1 MTPPMHQ
8 SKNVR
13 IKPSFSI
20 VAHDAD
26 TVELRHGVWNVRSY
40 TLTDHARTGRL
51 YGLLRGLDGTASRA
65 DVAKANGVTRAE
77 VEALVDHLD
86 QLGVIA
92 RAPETALDSY
102 LESTGAYTTE
112 APVPPVVVL
121 GGYALAAATARVLD
135 GSLPGGVEVAGEDDP
150 LHRALL
156 EADPVALEDGLTFE
170 RFTERFEPWRGK
182 VLVHVAE
189 EPHPLRLSVLN
200 RIALALRTPWIQAAV
215 DGPMLLIGP
224 AFSPPASA
232 CFACFETRVLMN
244 LRESAAY
251 QRYKDALVR
260 RSIRA
265 GEPPTLDAL
274 RALVAGHVGLEALNL
289 ALTGT
294 TTTLGKVL
302 GIYVP
307 TMEIA
312 YSEVLR
318 LPGCRACGP
327 VPEREATE
335 LYFDVRR
342 WIDA

>member
-1 MTPPMHQ
+1 MQQ

-13 IKPSFSI
+13 IKPSFSVI
-20 VAHDAD
+20 AHDAD

-40 TLTDHARTGRL
+40 TLIDHARTGRL
-51 YGLLRGLDGTASRA
+51 FNLLSGLDGTTSRA

-86 QLGVIA
+86 QLGVISH
-92 RAPETALDSY
+92 APETALDGY
-102 LESTGAYTTE
+102 LESTGSYTAETP
-112 APVPPVVVL
+112 ATPTVVL
-121 GGYALAAATARVLD
+121 GSGPLAAATVRVLAT
-135 GSLPGGVEVAGEDDP
+135 SAPGGVEAAGEDDP
-150 LHRALL
+150 LHRELL
-156 EADPVALEDGLTFE
+156 NADPTALEDGLEFE
-170 RFTERFEPWRGK
+170 RFVERFEPWRGK
-182 VLVHVAE
+182 LLVHVAE
-189 EPHPLRLSVLN
+189 APHPLRLSVLN
-200 RIALALRTPWIQAAV
+200 RVALALRTPWIQAAI
-215 DGPMLLIGP
+215 DGPMVLIGP
-224 AFSPPASA
+224 SFFPPTSA

-244 LRESAAY
+244 LRETAAY

-260 RSIRA
+260 QTIRV

-289 ALTGT
+289 ATTGS

-318 LPGCRACGP
+318 MPGCRACGP
-327 VPEREATE
+327 VVQREATE

>member
-1 MTPPMHQ
+1 MQQ

-13 IKPSFSI
+13 IKPSFSV

-51 YGLLRGLDGTASRA
+51 YGLLSGLDGSAGRA
-65 DVAKANGVTRAE
+65 EVAKANGVTRAE
-77 VEALVDHLD
+77 IEALVDHLD

-92 RAPETALDSY
+92 RGPETALDAY
-102 LESTGAYTTE
+102 IENTGAYLAETP
-112 APVPPVVVL
+112 APPVVVL
-121 GGYALAAATARVLD
+121 GGSALAEATAGILAP
-135 GSLPGGVEVAGEDDP
+135 SAPAGVEVAGEDDP
-150 LHRALL
+150 LNRALL
-156 EADPVALEDGLTFE
+156 DADLVALEDGLAFE
-170 RFTERFEPWRGK
+170 RFAERFEPWRGK
-182 VLVHVAE
+182 LLVHVAE
-189 EPHPLRLSVLN
+189 EPHPVRLTVLN
-200 RIALALRTPWIQAAV
+200 RIALALRTPWIQAAI
-215 DGPMLLIGP
+215 DGPMVMIGP
-224 AFSPPASA
+224 TFFPPTSA

-244 LRESAAY
+244 LRESAGY

-260 RSIRA
+260 RSIRS
-265 GEPPTLDAL
+265 GTPPTLDAL
-274 RALVAGHVGLEALNL
+274 RAVVAGHVGLEALNM
-289 ALTGT
+289 ALTGS

-327 VPEREATE
+327 VVEREATE

-342 WIDA
+342 WIDD

>member
-1 MTPPMHQ
+1 MQQ
-8 SKNVR
+8 SKNIR
-13 IKPSFSI
+13 IKPSFSV

-51 YGLLRGLDGTASRA
+51 YGLLSGLDGSTGRA
-65 DVAKANGVTRAE
+65 EVAKANGVTRAE
-77 VEALVDHLD
+77 IEALVDHLD

-92 RAPETALDSY
+92 RGPETALDAY
-102 LESTGAYTTE
+102 IESTGAYVAETP
-112 APVPPVVVL
+112 APPVVVL
-121 GGYALAAATARVLD
+121 GGAALADATARVLD
-135 GSLPGGVEVAGEDDP
+135 PSAPAGVEVAGEDDP

-156 EADPVALEDGLTFE
+156 EADLVELEDGLAFE
-170 RFTERFEPWRGK
+170 RFVERFEPWRGK
-182 VLVHVAE
+182 LLVHVAE

-200 RIALALRTPWIQAAV
+200 RVALALRTPWIQAAV
-215 DGPMLLIGP
+215 DGPMVMIGP
-224 AFSPPASA
+224 SFFPPTSA

-244 LRESAAY
+244 LRESAGY

-260 RSIRA
+260 QSIRV
-265 GEPPTLDAL
+265 GRPPTLDAL

-289 ALTGT
+289 ALTGS

-327 VPEREATE
+327 VVEREATE

>member
-1 MTPPMHQ
+1 MQQ

-13 IKPSFSI
+13 IKPSFSV

-51 YGLLRGLDGTASRA
+51 YGLLTGLDGTTGRA
-65 DVAKANGVTRAE
+65 EVAKANGVTRAE

-92 RAPETALDSY
+92 RGPETALDAY
-102 LESTGAYTTE
+102 IENAGAYVAE
-112 APVPPVVVL
+112 APAPPIVVL
-121 GGYALAAATARVLD
+121 GGGPLAAATARVLEP
-135 GSLPGGVEVAGEDDP
+135 SAPGGVEVAGEDSAP
-150 LHRALL
+150 YRALL
-156 EADPVALEDGLTFE
+156 EADLVALEDGLAFE
-170 RFTERFEPWRGK
+170 RFAERFEPWRGRL
-182 VLVHVAE
+182 LVHVAE

-200 RIALALRTPWIQAAV
+200 RIALTLGTPWIQAAI
-215 DGPMLLIGP
+215 DGPMVLIGP
-224 AFSPPASA
+224 SFHPPTSA

-244 LRESAAY
+244 LRESAGY

-260 RSIRA
+260 RAVRA
-265 GEPPTLDAL
+265 GEPPTLEAL
-274 RALVAGHVGLEALNL
+274 RAMVAGHVGLEALNL
-289 ALTGT
+289 ALTGYT
-294 TTTLGKVL
+294 PTLGKVL

-307 TMEIA
+307 SMEVA

-327 VPEREATE
+327 VTQREATE

-342 WIDA
+342 WIDG